1 MISNIIDGAKI
12 VIGLGI
18 IILWIAIGKDDDF
31 PFEEE
36 L

>member
-1 MISNIIDGAKI
+1 MIHNIVDGAKI
-12 VIGLGI
+12 LVGLGI
-18 IILWIAIGKDDDF
+18 IILWIAIGNNDDF